1 MKTEI
6 LTKQDFQPIELKIT
20 IETKRELE
28 FLWALFNSP
37 THDARDFL
45 NNWVSDSINKFS
57 VNEIHDMQTLMFRT
71 LHNLNIVK

>member
-28 FLWALFNSP
+28 FLWSLFNAP
-37 THDARDFL
+37 NTKLMELANDYRIG
-45 NNWVSDSINKFS
+45 SISIFN
-57 VNEIHDMQTLMFRT
+57 VGAPNLNEIWDELE
-71 LHNLNIVK
+71 NLNIVK

>member
-6 LTKQDFQPIELKIT
+6 LTKQDSHPIELKIT

-28 FLWALFNSP
+28 FFYCLFGASGSSL
-37 THDARDFL
+37 ADFANKTQKSGVKYFEPHEV
-45 NNWVSDSINKFS
+45 NNFLIW
-57 VNEIHDMQTLMFRT
+57 EQ